1 MNQLHTIAVMI
12 DADNAPAAR
21 IADVLHALSLRGR
34 IVAKRAYGNWRKDP
48 LKSWVEPIKQLAIRA
63 EQQFDYVAGKN
74 ATDIA
79 LAIDAMEL
87 LHTGRFD
94 AFAIVS
100 SDSDY
105 TPLAIKLREYGA
117 YVFGVGEAATPES
130 FRNACDEFLFLNSLF
145 PAAQPAEPARP
156 AQNEK
161 PKPSAE
167 PVKPAQAEKPKSDK
181 APAYSI
187 DILHELILQAY
198 LAGRKSNGF
207 INAACVGSY
216 IRRVDPHFDSRKY
229 GFKTMAKL
237 LSAFPEKYI
246 IDQQPSGLY
255 FKCLR

>member
-1 MNQLHTIAVMI
+1 MKNLKNIAMLI
-12 DADNAPAAR
+12 DADNTQ
-21 IADVLHALSLRGR
+21 LSKLESVIQEISTNGR
-34 IVAKRAYGNWRKDP
+34 IVVKRAYGNWRKGS
-48 LKSWVEPIKQLAIRA
+48 LKNWENELKRLAIKA

-156 AQNEK
+156 AQTEQ
-161 PKPSAE
+161 PKPPVE
-167 PVKPAQAEKPKSDK
+167 PVKPESVKPKSDN

-207 INAACVGSY
+207 INAAGVGSY
-216 IRRVDPHFDSRKY
+216 IRRVEPDFDSRKY

-237 LSAFPEKYI
+237 LSAFPEKYV

>member
-21 IADVLHALSLRGR
+21 IADVLHTLSLRGR
-34 IVAKRAYGNWRKDP
+34 IVVKRAYGNWRKDP
-48 LKSWVEPIKQLAIRA
+48 LKSWVEPIRQLAIRA

-145 PAAQPAEPARP
+145 PAAQPAEPAKP
-156 AQNEK
+156 AQTEQ
-161 PKPSAE
+161 PKPPVE
-167 PVKPAQAEKPKSDK
+167 PVKPESVKPKSDN
-181 APAYSI
+181 APSYSI

-207 INAACVGSY
+207 INAAGVGSY
-216 IRRVDPHFDSRKY
+216 IRRVNPDFDSRKY

-237 LSAFPEKYI
+237 LSAFLEKYV